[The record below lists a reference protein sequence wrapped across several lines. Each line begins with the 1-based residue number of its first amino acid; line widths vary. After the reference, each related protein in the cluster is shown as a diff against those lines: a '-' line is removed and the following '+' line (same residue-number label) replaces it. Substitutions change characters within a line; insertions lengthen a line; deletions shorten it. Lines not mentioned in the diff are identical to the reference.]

1 MSTSSSFSTTPD
13 TAAIKRQHT
22 IASVPSMDNIS
33 VLLPSTSPL
42 TEFYYK

>member
-13 TAAIKRQHT
+13 TTAIKRQHN

-33 VLLPSTSPL
+33 LPAATSPL